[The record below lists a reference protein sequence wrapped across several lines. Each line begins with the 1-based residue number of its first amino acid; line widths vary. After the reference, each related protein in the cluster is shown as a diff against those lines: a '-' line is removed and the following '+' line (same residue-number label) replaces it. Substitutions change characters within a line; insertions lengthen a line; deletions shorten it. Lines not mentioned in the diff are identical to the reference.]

1 MLFAVFD
8 VDRTLIKED
17 SLLLA
22 ARFANN
28 KFNFFK
34 NILILPIYLYFQN
47 WALSEPKTLKEKFL
61 TIFNICELFNN
72 PQKSQEKDL
81 YKEKLIKSIRP
92 EAIKRI
98 NYHKAKGHRIIFM
111 FCLSKNSYRDF
122 IPVFRN

>member
-34 NILILPIYLYFQN
+34 NILIFLPIYLISKLGFIEQNLKKISNYFN
-47 WALSEPKTLKEKFL
+47 V
-61 TIFNICELFNN
+61 CELFNN
-72 PQKSQEKDL
+72 QEKNL
-81 YKEKLIKSIRP
+81 YKEKLIKALDP
-92 EAIKRI
+92 KLLKE
-98 NYHKAKGHRIIFM
+98 
-111 FCLSKNSYRDF
+111 
-122 IPVFRN
+122 